1 MSFLPFIQWLLI
13 MRAPFVVKGAV
24 FAYLMGQRHACTE
37 DARDGHLHAQ
47 KAFRPYV
54 LYDMMSGKRYLQG
67 VFRYAWQQC
76 YHATDGI
83 LSSIS
88 AMTKI
93 APVLM
98 RCKCSKKG
106 YLYS

>member
-1 MSFLPFIQWLLI
+1 MP
-13 MRAPFVVKGAV
+13 V
-24 FAYLMGQRHACTE
+24 QRMHVTVICMHKK
-37 DARDGHLHAQ
+37 DSGRDL
-47 KAFRPYV
+47 
-54 LYDMMSGKRYLQG
+54 LYDMMSEKGYLQE
-67 VFRYAWQQC
+67 VLHYAWQQC
-76 YHATDGI
+76 YHTTDDS